1 MKAELVRAIEV
12 LKAGGVVLF
21 PTETAYGL
29 AADARNPRAVRRV
42 FEIKGR
48 EPEKTPPLIVSDR
61 EMAEEYVAI
70 DPVLDSLVAKY
81 WPGALTVVGKVGK
94 GLARDV
100 VRHDGTVAVRVSSH
114 SIARALAKG
123 VGAPIV
129 ATSANVSGLSACY
142 SVRTFDRQRRAA
154 KHPEPDFVIDA
165 GPLPYRK
172 PSTIVMVKK
181 GKVIVLRQ
189 GSVRI

>member
-1 MKAELVRAIEV
+1 MKAELIRAIDV
-12 LKAGGVVLF
+12 LKSGGVVLF

-48 EPEKTPPLIVSDR
+48 EPEKTPPLIVSD
-61 EMAEEYVAI
+61 EKMAHEYVQI
-70 DPVLDSLVAKY
+70 DPVLDPLVAKH
-81 WPGALTVVGKVGK
+81 WPGALTVVGKVGR

-100 VRHDGTVAVRVSSH
+100 VRKDGTVAVRVSSH
-114 SIARALAKG
+114 PTARALAKG
-123 VGAPIV
+123 LGAPIV

-142 SVRTFDRQRRAA
+142 SIRTFERQRRAA
-154 KHPEPDFVIDA
+154 KHPEPDFVIDT

-172 PSTIVMVKK
+172 PSTIVSVKK
-181 GKVIVLRQ
+181 GKVVVLRQ
-189 GSVRI
+189 GTVRL